1 MGRKNII
8 YKYLIDRQLIKID
21 KKIRKKVAKKCAGN
35 EKSSTFATANET
47 KQVLKHIVG
56 EVPEW

>member
-1 MGRKNII
+1 MIF
-8 YKYLIDRQLIKID
+8 L
-21 KKIRKKVAKKCAGN
+21 KKIRKKVAKKFAGN